1 MDWKE
6 ISEKMKEFKESNRIT
21 GIGDVE
27 FYCYELGLSEGEV
40 AHILSEMYQS
50 KVYELARYHYE
61 YNILKREC
69 DIEEEA
75 LDRAYDN
82 KNQKQ
87 RSLVKASLPIAKKE
101 LTLPELD
108 MELGLGFSDKI
119 IMMKHGISRTTLWR
133 RKKELEE
140 WKRKNRN
147 MF

>member
-1 MDWKE
+1 MNWKE
-6 ISEKMKEFKESNRIT
+6 IAEEIRKFKESNRIT

-61 YNILKREC
+61 YNMLKREC
-69 DIEEEA
+69 DIKEEA

-87 RSLVKASLPIAKKE
+87 RNLVKAGLPIAKKE

-108 MELGLGFSDKI
+108 MELGLGFSDKV
-119 IMMKHGISRTTLWR
+119 IMMKHGISASP
-133 RKKELEE
+133 
-140 WKRKNRN
+140 
-147 MF
+147 F